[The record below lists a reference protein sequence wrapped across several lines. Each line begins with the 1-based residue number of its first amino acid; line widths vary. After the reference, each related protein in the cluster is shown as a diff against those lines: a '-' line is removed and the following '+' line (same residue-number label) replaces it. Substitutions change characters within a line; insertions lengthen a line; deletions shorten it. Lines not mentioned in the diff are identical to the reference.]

1 MLHLSKANNG
11 PEGLSP
17 IRELLSH
24 GGDRPRIDMLEV
36 PLLSTIEDC

>member
-24 GGDRPRIDMLEV
+24 GDRPKIDMLEV